1 MVSFVVRPYLNALDA
16 VRDQITRE
24 RDLLS
29 REEILLGD
37 VHRYPPRFE
46 SLRTALLGEAPRLF
60 AGDNLD
66 AASAALAN
74 QVTAVALTHR
84 VFVQQSETRSPE
96 AAGDGVVRLEIELRA
111 VGDLEGILSFLRAL
125 ESGPKLLDVKRIVI
139 TTAER
144 LNAGASEEEEVLGV
158 SATVSGYALTEAK

>member
-1 MVSFVVRPYLNALDA
+1 
-16 VRDQITRE
+16 
-24 RDLLS
+24 
-29 REEILLGD
+29 
-37 VHRYPPRFE
+37 
-46 SLRTALLGEAPRLF
+46 
-60 AGDNLD
+60 
-66 AASAALAN
+66 
-74 QVTAVALTHR
+74 
-84 VFVQQSETRSPE
+84 
-96 AAGDGVVRLEIELRA
+96 LEIELRA